1 MSYSAEISRNNP
13 GCFLFVVDQSG
24 SMLDDLPNG
33 KSKASN
39 VADTVNRFLQ
49 NLVIKCSKSEGI
61 HDYFYVGVIGY
72 GQDGKVTSS
81 FEGNLAGKE
90 LVPISEIAYN
100 PLEVQERDLNVKDS
114 AGNSVIQKVKFPI
127 WFNPIADGATPMKEA
142 FIMVNKIIANW
153 LSQNPNSFPPIVIH
167 ITDGEST
174 DGDPSGE
181 MKQLINQTSKDG
193 NTLLFNL
200 HLSSASKS
208 KPIFFPDNNETL
220 PDQYAKMLFNNS
232 SLLTPSMLVIAKE
245 EYNINPSNNARGFV
259 FNGDINSIITALDI
273 GTRPSNLK

>member
-81 FEGNLAGKE
+81 FEGNLVGKE

-100 PLEVQERDLNVKDS
+100 PLEVQERDLNVNDS

-142 FIMVNKIIANW
+142 FSMVNKIIANW
-153 LSQNPNSFPPIVIH
+153 LSQNPGSFPPIVIH

-181 MKQLINQTSKDG
+181 MKQLINQTSTDG

-200 HLSSASKS
+200 HLSSASGS

-232 SLLTPSMLVIAKE
+232 SLLTPSMLTIAKE

>member
-24 SMLDDLPNG
+24 SMLDTLPNG
-33 KSKASN
+33 KSKANN

-61 HDYFYVGVIGY
+61 HNYFYVGVIGY
-72 GQDGKVTSS
+72 GQDNKVTSS
-81 FEGNLAGKE
+81 FEGNLVGKE
-90 LVPISEIAYN
+90 MVPISDIAYN
-100 PLEVQERDLNVKDS
+100 PLEVQERDLNVNDN

-127 WFNPIADGATPMKEA
+127 WFNPVADGSTPMKEA
-142 FIMVNKIIANW
+142 FSMVNKIIANW
-153 LSQNPNSFPPIVIH
+153 LGQNPGSFPPIVVH
-167 ITDGEST
+167 ITDGAST

-181 MKQLINQTSKDG
+181 MRQLMNQASTDG

-200 HLSSASKS
+200 HLCSGTSS
-208 KPIFFPDNNETL
+208 KPIFFPDNNEAL
-220 PDQYAKMLFNNS
+220 PDQYAEMLFNNS
-232 SLLTPSMLVIAKE
+232 SQLTPSMLALAKE
-245 EYNINPSNNARGFV
+245 EYNISPSNNARGFV

>member
-24 SMLDDLPNG
+24 SMLDALPNG
-33 KSKASN
+33 KSKANN

-72 GQDGKVTSS
+72 GQDNKVTSS
-81 FEGNLAGKE
+81 FEGNLIGKE
-90 LVPISEIAYN
+90 MIPISEIAYN
-100 PLEVQERDLNVKDS
+100 PLEVQERDLNVNDS
-114 AGNSVIQKVKFPI
+114 TGNSVVQKVKFPI
-127 WFNPIADGATPMKEA
+127 WFNPIADGSTPMKEA
-142 FIMVNKIIANW
+142 FTMVNKIIANW
-153 LSQNPNSFPPIVIH
+153 LSQNPGCFPPIVVH
-167 ITDGEST
+167 ITDGAST

-181 MKQLINQTSKDG
+181 MRQLMNQTSTDG
-193 NTLLFNL
+193 GTLLFNL
-200 HLSSASKS
+200 HLSSGSSS

-220 PDQYAKMLFNNS
+220 PDQYAEMLFNNS
-232 SLLTPSMLVIAKE
+232 SLLTPSMLALAKE
-245 EYNINPSNNARGFV
+245 EYNINPSNKARGFV

>member
-24 SMLDDLPNG
+24 SMSEMLPNG
-33 KSKASN
+33 KSKANN

-72 GQDGKVTSS
+72 GQDSKVVSS
-81 FEGNLAGKE
+81 FEGNLIGKE
-90 LVPISEIAYN
+90 MVPISEIAYN
-100 PLEVQERDLNVKDS
+100 PLEVQERDLKVTDNT
-114 AGNSVIQKVKFPI
+114 GNSVVQKVKFPI
-127 WFNPIADGATPMKEA
+127 WFNPIADGTTPMKEA
-142 FIMVNKIIANW
+142 FGMVNKIIANW
-153 LSQNPNSFPPIVIH
+153 LSQNPNSFPPIIIH
-167 ITDGEST
+167 ITDGAST

-181 MKQLINQTSKDG
+181 MKQLMNQTSTDG
-193 NTLLFNL
+193 STLLFNL
-200 HLSSASKS
+200 HLSTDSNS
-208 KPIFFPDNNETL
+208 KPIFFPDTNEAL
-220 PDQYAKMLFNNS
+220 PDQYAEMLFNNS
-232 SLLTPSMLVIAKE
+232 SLLTPSMLAIAKE